1 MVSRVPYF
9 SRFYL
14 TGGTALS
21 AVYYNHR
28 ESDDLDFF
36 TDQDFTHINIQNL
49 IKQTEVKL
57 KYIEVTRNITHNIN
71 EFILSWDKEKSLK
84 IDFNY
89 FTFQRLET
97 GLVVLGVQVDS
108 LIDIAVNKLETI
120 LIRGNARDYVDF
132 FTIFKKEK
140 LNLPEIRKL
149 HKKKFEINI
158 DSLQMARSF
167 LKVKEARDYPI
178 MKTKF
183 DYKEMEEFF
192 ESLAKGLESEILS

>member
-1 MVSRVPYF
+1 
-9 SRFYL
+9 L

>member
-1 MVSRVPYF
+1 M
-9 SRFYL
+9 